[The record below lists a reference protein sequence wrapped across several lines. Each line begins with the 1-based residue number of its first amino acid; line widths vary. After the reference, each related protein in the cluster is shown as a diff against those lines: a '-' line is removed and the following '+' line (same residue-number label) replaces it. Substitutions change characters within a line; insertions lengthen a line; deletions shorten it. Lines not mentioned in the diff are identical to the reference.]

1 MPEPVSNVEVLKT
14 AGLIEGDLH
23 EDYFPV
29 LEDMSHEEMAVVM
42 VLKARLDSVKLRGT
56 PDWRSELP
64 L

>member
-1 MPEPVSNVEVLKT
+1 MPEPVSNVEVLKA

-29 LEDMSHEEMAVVM
+29 LEDMSHEEMAAVM
-42 VLKARLDSVKLRGT
+42 LLKARLDSVKLRGT
-56 PDWRSELP
+56 PDWRSQLP